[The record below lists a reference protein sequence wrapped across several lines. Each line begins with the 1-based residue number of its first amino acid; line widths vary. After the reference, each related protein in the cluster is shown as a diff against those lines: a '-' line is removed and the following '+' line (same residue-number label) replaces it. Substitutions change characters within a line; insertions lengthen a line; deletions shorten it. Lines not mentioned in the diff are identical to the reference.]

1 MAIIIF
7 VPKTVIN
14 ACTQYEYLASLKTDK
29 AKRTAK
35 ASTKQHTII
44 HWRRMKPTLSLFV
57 AFCVLLGIVSSH
69 PQNKGYGEVCGANLH
84 VFYECLGFDFILNAG
99 KPDGWN
105 GSQDLLLDRRSPQMP
120 RRDQP

>member
-14 ACTQYEYLASLKTDK
+14 ACTQYEYLASLITDK

-84 VFYECLGFDFILNAG
+84 VFYECLGFDL
-99 KPDGWN
+99 
-105 GSQDLLLDRRSPQMP
+105 
-120 RRDQP
+120 